1 MNLVDEIKAIVK
13 SGGILTKLIAIN
25 LAVFLAVNIIG
36 VIFFL
41 SASQWSTGTVVRL
54 FAVPAS
60 LSALAVKPWTL
71 FTYMFLHEG
80 FLHILFNIL
89 WLYWF
94 GIIFLRYFSQ
104 NQLLGLYII
113 GGLFGGIF
121 YILSFNLFPV
131 FKPYVE
137 SSVALGASA
146 SVIAIVIAT
155 ALYIPNYSV
164 NIIFLGPVKLKWIA
178 LVMILLDI
186 IGITSSN
193 SGGHLAHLGGA
204 IMGWIFISAYK
215 KRFDLTKF
223 VGWFK
228 NISKFKL
235 RRKKKSHLRVTYRRG
250 ETEYDY
256 NARKRENQKQL
267 DAILE
272 KIKKSGY
279 SNLTAEEKQ
288 ILFDS
293 SKKRDL

>member
-1 MNLVDEIKAIVK
+1 MNLVDEIKTIVK

-137 SSVALGASA
+137 SSVALEASA

-215 KRFDLTKF
+215 E
-223 VGWFK
+223 G
-228 NISKFKL
+228 
-235 RRKKKSHLRVTYRRG
+235 
-250 ETEYDY
+250 
-256 NARKRENQKQL
+256 
-267 DAILE
+267 
-272 KIKKSGY
+272 
-279 SNLTAEEKQ
+279 
-288 ILFDS
+288 
-293 SKKRDL
+293 